1 MSPLSGVLGEA
12 WTYYKRYA
20 AHFLVIA
27 FVIYVAAGIVAALLG
42 LAGSIGLFL
51 GWIVGVVAAYLVQ
64 AALVKAVQD
73 VRDGQVNLNLGETVS
88 AVLPFLGTVII
99 ASILAGI
106 GIAIG
111 FVLIIVPGLILL
123 TFWSLIVPSIVIGGE
138 GVFGSFRKS
147 WRTVRGYAWH
157 VFGTYVLVFLI
168 LIVFDIVLGLILL
181 PLHSLAARNAIS
193 SIVSGTLVAP
203 FLALVVTLVYYRL
216 TAAHEARGGPGEAT
230 RPPSGP
236 DAGYAGPGSQ
246 PAGPDA
252 AYPGPDAAYPGP
264 DAAYPGP
271 GTTSPGP
278 GAAPG
283 EPGAQ
288 PAGPDGTDPRPDV
301 PPAGSGPAPAGP
313 GTPPA

>member
-1 MSPLSGVLGEA
+1 
-12 WTYYKRYA
+12 
-20 AHFLVIA
+20 VIA

-51 GWIVGVVAAYLVQ
+51 GWIVSVVAAFLVQ

-73 VRDGQVNLNLGETVS
+73 VRDGRVDLNLGETVS
-88 AVLPFLGTVII
+88 AALPFLGTVII

-123 TFWSLIVPSIVIGGE
+123 TFWSLIVPSIVVGGE
-138 GVFGSFRKS
+138 GVFSSFSKS

-168 LIVFDIVLGLILL
+168 LIVFDIVIGLILL
-181 PLHSLAARNAIS
+181 FLPGAARNAIS

-216 TAAHEARGGPGEAT
+216 TAAHGATGGPGEAQW
-230 RPPSGP
+230 P
-236 DAGYAGPGSQ
+236 

-252 AYPGPDAAYPGP
+252 TYPGPGTEPG
-264 DAAYPGP
+264 AAYPGP
-271 GTTSPGP
+271 GSAYPGSGATSPGAGSASPGP
-278 GAAPG
+278 GSTSPG
-283 EPGAQ
+283 
-288 PAGPDGTDPRPDV
+288 PDV
-301 PPAGSGPAPAGP
+301 PPAGPGSAPTEPGVPPTEPGNPA
-313 GTPPA
+313 